1 MNPTL
6 VKQLARRVCAV
17 GLPLWRHMVAA
28 GTAKA
33 AVGSSSSTVS
43 RVHLTPAQIKQ
54 ALADFAARNES
65 YKAFLELPKNRN
77 LPRQLGTLLQLLAV
91 NDDPLIIEA
100 DIVTARWVCAARHGM
115 SGAAPCRHLFRYLP
129 AKHTHT
135 SPKPCAS
142 PEPWLD
148 LIGTFACRLL
158 GTVRLQ
164 GQRATSL
171 NNVLSEARSAF
182 RLLFGRCLFPLCLPL
197 EVWLLVSLGSCLGA
211 AKAAYTQEAGAD
223 HPPCPPAGSHTKG
236 KCACGTEHA

>member
-65 YKAFLELPKNRN
+65 YKAFLELPENRN
-77 LPRQLGTLLQLLAV
+77 LPRHLGTLLQLLAV

-100 DIVTARWVCAARHGM
+100 DIVTARWVCAA
-115 SGAAPCRHLFRYLP
+115 HL
-129 AKHTHT
+129 ADTCSDTCQH
-135 SPKPCAS
+135 S

-182 RLLFGRCLFPLCLPL
+182 RLLFGRCLLPG
-197 EVWLLVSLGSCLGA
+197 E
-211 AKAAYTQEAGAD
+211 
-223 HPPCPPAGSHTKG
+223 
-236 KCACGTEHA
+236 